1 MFQLTGLY
9 CMNGWG
15 GRSSEGATGAEG
27 GGVLIEFEG
36 DSVRA
41 AVAETFLDRLRG
53 LRFRESG
60 AMLFRFET
68 PTRATVDSL
77 FVRDELAL
85 YFFDRD
91 RRLVDSERLMPYRL
105 YRPTSQYRYLLES
118 FEPLDIPEHARLP
131 AVSATG

>member
-1 MFQLTGLY
+1 MFQSMRVY
-9 CMNGWG
+9 CMNGRGDTASG
-15 GRSSEGATGAEG
+15 GTTGAETG
-27 GGVLIEFEG
+27 GILIQFED

-60 AMLFRFET
+60 AMLFRFEA

-77 FVRDELAL
+77 FLQDELEL
-85 YFFDRD
+85 YFFNGD
-91 RRLVDSERLMPYRL
+91 RRLVDTERLAPYRF

-118 FEPLDIPEHARLP
+118 FEPLNIREHARLP
-131 AVSATG
+131 AVSATD